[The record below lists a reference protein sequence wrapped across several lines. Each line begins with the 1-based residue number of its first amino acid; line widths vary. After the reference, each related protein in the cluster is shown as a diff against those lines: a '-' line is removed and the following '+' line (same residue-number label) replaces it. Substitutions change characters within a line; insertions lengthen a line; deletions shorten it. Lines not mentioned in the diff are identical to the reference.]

1 LEKVSYPMP
10 EWQAASGKGGR
21 AGEGRN
27 GEKPGGR

>member
-1 LEKVSYPMP
+1 MP